1 MPKSNHKQDPF
12 PEENAPICF
21 VIMPFRDP
29 PGYPKDHFR
38 KIYDQIFKPAIEAAG
53 YQALRCDEI
62 HNGKSIHSN
71 MFRQLSQAPLVLCDL
86 TGHNPNVL
94 YELGRRDAL
103 NLPSVLVLEEGQERL
118 FNLREYSAV
127 PYRKSR
133 YYDEVP
139 EDQAKIKDAILQ
151 TTLANEEQDPILS
164 SDPLPARNLR
174 TQFYRDWDVE
184 KQRKDSPGIQV
195 GPSSSMFLRSFAE
208 DRLVTFLV
216 SAREFRQRIVYD
228 KAYARKMLDE
238 LNELMA
244 DYEAYCNSYDQN
256 FHDAEDLREKLEIS
270 LRIFRE

>member
-1 MPKSNHKQDPF
+1 MPKNSHTEDTI
-12 PEENAPICF
+12 PEENTPVCF
-21 VIMPFRDP
+21 VIMPFTAPR
-29 PGYPKDHFR
+29 GYSEDHFS
-38 KIYDQIFKPAIEAAG
+38 KIYAQIFKPAIEAAG
-53 YQALRCDEI
+53 YRALRCDEI

-103 NLPSVLVLEEGQERL
+103 NLPTVLVLEEGQKRL

-133 YYDEVP
+133 YYDEVL
-139 EDQAKIKDAILQ
+139 EDQEHIKAAILE
-151 TTLANEEQDPILS
+151 TTQESKPDESPLAA
-164 SDPLPARNLR
+164 DPLPVLNLR
-174 TQFYRDWDVE
+174 TQYYQDWSVK
-184 KQRKDSPGIQV
+184 KQHQDSPGIQV
-195 GPSSSMFLRSFAE
+195 EPSNSMFLRSVAE
-208 DRLVTFLV
+208 NRLVTFLV
-216 SAREFRQRIVYD
+216 SAREIRHRIVTD
-228 KAYARKMLDE
+228 KEYARKKLDE